1 MSSQLEI
8 KGANEHNLQNISLT
22 LPRDKLVVI
31 TGVSGSGKSSLAFDT
46 IFAEGQRRYLESL
59 SAYARQFLGLKE
71 KPDVEQI
78 TGLSPV
84 ISIDQ
89 KSTSRNNPRSTV
101 ATVTEVYDYLRLLFA
116 RLGVAHDPAGQPI
129 KPLSSTEI
137 IRGVKSLPDGHRL
150 LILAPVVIGQKG
162 EHAHIPAIYQQQGYS
177 RARVDGIIYD
187 LDEFPT
193 LAKQVKHD
201 IEIVVDRLVNSE
213 DNADRIAQSV
223 TAALSIAQGPMVVI
237 DVSDDDSAHRFS
249 QTYYNP
255 EFPDFVPPVMEPR
268 TFSFNSPHGAC
279 QTCSGL
285 GQRLEVSPEL
295 VLPNVNLTISE
306 GAIRPFNRLKFE
318 SWTMKRLAAVGER
331 FGFSLRVPV
340 AQLKKDDVDRIL
352 YGTGDEQYQLTLSN
366 GFSFNSTYEGVI
378 NQLERRH
385 RTTDSAFVRSEI
397 ENFMVKRHCHSCGGQ
412 RLAPAVLAVT
422 VADQSIADVCSLTV
436 TEARDFLASLT
447 WDNPGQEK
455 LAGPIVAE
463 VQARLGFLCEVGL
476 DYLTLDRSANT
487 LSGGEAQRIRLATQI
502 GSGLQGVL
510 YILDEPSIGLHQR
523 DNDRLLQTLARL
535 RDLGNSVLVVEHDE
549 DTIRRADWVVDI
561 GPGAG
566 ESGGRVVAAGTPE
579 EVAANPDS
587 LTGDYLDGRRRIDYP
602 TRRRRPTESR
612 LEIVGARAHNLKK
625 IDVEIP
631 LGLLV
636 GVSGVSGSGKSTLIN
651 DILAN
656 ELHVRLHRA
665 QAQVGPHDDIRGVT
679 EHLDKV
685 VIIDQSPIGRTPRS
699 NAATYVGLYT
709 PVRSLMAMTPEARL
723 RGFGPGHFSFNVAGG
738 RCEACS
744 GDGVIKKE
752 MHFLPDIYVTCEV
765 CRGQRYNPEVLSVRY
780 KGLTVSDILN
790 LSVSEA
796 LAVFDNQPTIK
807 NKLQTLEAVGLG
819 YITLGQS
826 APTLSGGEAQR
837 VKLAKELSR
846 RPTGRTI
853 YILDEPTVGLHM
865 EDVRRLIEIL
875 QALVEA
881 GNSVIVI
888 EHNLDVLK
896 NADWLIDMG
905 PGGGVGGGRVVAAGS
920 PESVATQAKSVTGQ
934 FLAPMLRRSAKPAS
948 SGRVKVKS

>member
-1 MSSQLEI
+1 MSNQLEI
-8 KGANEHNLQNISLT
+8 KGANEHNLKNISLT

-101 ATVTEVYDYLRLLFA
+101 ATVTEIYDYLRLLFA

-129 KPLSSTEI
+129 VPLSSTEI
-137 IRGVKSLPDGHRL
+137 IRGVKDLPDGHRL
-150 LILAPVVIGQKG
+150 LILAPIVVGQKG

-201 IEIVVDRLVNSE
+201 IEIVVDRVVNNE
-213 DNADRIAQSV
+213 DNVDRIAQSV
-223 TAALSIAQGPMVVI
+223 TAALAITQGPMIVI
-237 DVSDDDSAHRFS
+237 DVSDDDSVHRFS
-249 QTYYNP
+249 QNYYNP
-255 EFPDFVPPVMEPR
+255 EFPDFVPPVLEPR

-318 SWTMKRLAAVGER
+318 SWTMKRMAAVGDR
-331 FGFSLRVPV
+331 FGFGLRVPV
-340 AQLKKDDVDRIL
+340 SQLTKEDIDRVL
-352 YGTGDEQYQLTLSN
+352 YGTGVEKYQLTLSN
-366 GFSFNSTYEGVI
+366 GFTFNSTYEGVI
-378 NQLERRH
+378 PQLERRH
-385 RTTDSAFVRSEI
+385 RTTDSAFIRQEI
-397 ENFMVKRHCHSCGGQ
+397 ENFMIKRDCHSCQGK
-412 RLAPAVLAVT
+412 RLDPAVLAVT
-422 VADQSIADVCSLTV
+422 VADRSIAAVCALTV
-436 TEARDFLASLT
+436 TEALEFVGSLT
-447 WDNPGQEK
+447 WDNPGQTQ
-455 LAGPIVAE
+455 LADPIIVE
-463 VQARLGFLCEVGL
+463 IRARLGFLSQVGL

-510 YILDEPSIGLHQR
+510 YVLDEPSIGLHQR
-523 DNDRLLQTLARL
+523 DNDRLLKTLVRL

-549 DTIRRADWVVDI
+549 DTIRRADYVVDI

-566 ESGGRVVAAGTPE
+566 EAGGRVVAAGTPD
-579 EVAANPDS
+579 EVAANLDS
-587 LTGDYLDGRRRIDYP
+587 LTGDYLAGRRRIDYP
-602 TRRRRPTESR
+602 AKRRRPSAAK
-612 LEIVGARAHNLKK
+612 LEIIGARTHNLKQ

-636 GVSGVSGSGKSTLIN
+636 GVSGVSGSGKSSLIN

-656 ELHVRLHRA
+656 ELRVRLHRA
-665 QAQVGPHDDIRGVT
+665 QAQVGPHDDIKGVA

-699 NAATYVGLYT
+699 NAGTYVGLYT
-709 PVRSLMAMTPEARL
+709 PIRTLMAMTPEARL

-752 MHFLPDIYVTCEV
+752 MHFLPDIYIVCEV
-765 CRGQRYNPEVLSVRY
+765 CRGQRYNPEVLAVRY
-780 KGLTVSDILN
+780 KGLTISDILN

-796 LAVFDNQPTIK
+796 LGVFDNQPAIK
-807 NKLQTLEAVGLG
+807 NKLQTLAAVGLG

-837 VKLAKELSR
+837 VKLSKELSR

-865 EDVRRLIEIL
+865 EDTRRLIDIL
-875 QALVEA
+875 QTLVEA
-881 GNSVIVI
+881 GNSVVVI

-905 PGGGVGGGRVVAAGS
+905 PGGGAAGGRVVAAGS
-920 PESVATQAKSVTGQ
+920 PESVADQPKSVTGR
-934 FLAPMLRRSAKPAS
+934 FLKPMLRGSAKSQSPD
-948 SGRVKVKS
+948 RVKVNS

>member
-1 MSSQLEI
+1 MANQLEI
-8 KGANEHNLQNISLT
+8 RGANEHNLKNISLI
-22 LPRDKLVVI
+22 LPRDQLVVV

-89 KSTSRNNPRSTV
+89 KSTGRNNPRSTV
-101 ATVTEVYDYLRLLFA
+101 ATVTEIYDYLRLLFA

-129 KPLSSTEI
+129 SSLSPTEI
-137 IRGVKSLPDGHRL
+137 IRGVTALPADHRL
-150 LILAPVVIGQKG
+150 LILAPVVTSQKG

-187 LDEFPT
+187 LDEFPS
-193 LAKQVKHD
+193 LAKQIKHD
-201 IEIVVDRLVNSE
+201 IEIVVDRVVNSQ
-213 DNADRIAQSV
+213 DNADRIGQSV
-223 TAALSIAQGPMVVI
+223 NAALAIAQGPLVVI
-237 DVSDDDSAHRFS
+237 DASDDDRRHRFS

-255 EFPDFVPPVMEPR
+255 EFPDFVPPALEPR
-268 TFSFNSPHGAC
+268 TFSFNSPQGAC

-295 VLPNVNLTISE
+295 VIPNGNLTINE
-306 GAIRPFNRLKFE
+306 GAIRPFNRLKAE
-318 SWTMKRLAAVGER
+318 SWTLKRLAAVGER
-331 FGFSLRVPV
+331 FGFSLRVPTG
-340 AQLKKDDVDRIL
+340 QLSPETLKRVL
-352 YGTGDEQYQLTLSN
+352 YGTGTEKYQLTLSN
-366 GFSFNSTYEGVI
+366 GFSFSTTYEGVI
-378 NQLERRH
+378 PQLERRH
-385 RTTDSAFVRSEI
+385 RQTDSAFIRQEI
-397 ENFMVKRHCHSCGGQ
+397 ENFMIKRDCHDCQGR

-422 VADQSIADVCSLTV
+422 INDRSIADVCTLTV
-436 TEARDFLASLT
+436 VEALDWIGSLS
-447 WDNPGQEK
+447 WDKPGQTK
-455 LAGPIVAE
+455 MAGPILAE
-463 VQARLGFLCEVGL
+463 VGARLGFLQEVGL

-510 YILDEPSIGLHQR
+510 YVLDEPSIGLHQR
-523 DNDRLLQTLARL
+523 DNDRLLKTLARL

-549 DTIRRADWVVDI
+549 DTIRRADYVVDI

-566 ESGGRVVAAGTPE
+566 EAGGQVVAIGTPQ

-587 LTGDYLDGRRRIDYP
+587 LTGDYLAGRRQIDYP
-602 TRRRRPTESR
+602 PKRRRPTAAR
-612 LEIVGARAHNLKK
+612 LEIVGARAHNLK
-625 IDVEIP
+625 DLTVEIP
-631 LGLLV
+631 LGLLI
-636 GVSGVSGSGKSTLIN
+636 GVSGVSGSGKSSLIN
-651 DILAN
+651 DVLAN

-665 QAQVGPHDDIRGVT
+665 NASVGPHDDLRGVA

-699 NAATYVGLYT
+699 NSATYVGLYT
-709 PVRSLMAMTPEARL
+709 PIRTLMAATTEARL

-752 MHFLPDIYVTCEV
+752 MHFLPDIYVVCEV
-765 CRGQRYNPEVLSVRY
+765 CQGQRYSPEVLTVRY
-780 KGLTVSDILN
+780 RGRTISDILN
-790 LSVSEA
+790 LSVTEA
-796 LAVFDNQPTIK
+796 LELFDNQPAIK
-807 NKLQTLEAVGLG
+807 NKLKTLSAVGLG
-819 YITLGQS
+819 YIKLGQS

-837 VKLAKELSR
+837 VKLSKELSR

-865 EDVRRLIEIL
+865 EDVKRLVEIL
-875 QALVEA
+875 QTLVSA
-881 GNSVIVI
+881 GNSVIII

-896 NADWLIDMG
+896 NADWLIDLG
-905 PGGGVGGGRVVAAGS
+905 PDGGAGGGRVVAIGT
-920 PESVATQAKSVTGQ
+920 PEAVAQQSKSVTGQ
-934 FLAPMLRRSAKPAS
+934 FLKPMLRPA
-948 SGRVKVKS
+948 KVKAGVGS